1 MRASLKFLLRGSCS
15 AVVMAGLSAGGVHAG
30 DLGLAHAMQSDVVG
44 SLSVM
49 NDLEPSAG
57 LPSLAQSMATKAA
70 PIVTP
75 GFQVRSSIPAV
86 DRSQDYA
93 SRELFAHSKSVV
105 PLLVGDIEPTVA
117 PVVRPMSG
125 RSVGARPSLPWSKR
139 STASASN

>member
-1 MRASLKFLLRGSCS
+1 MRASLMFLLRGSCS
-15 AVVMAGLSAGGVHAG
+15 ALVMAGLSAGVVYAG
-30 DLGLAHAMQSDVVG
+30 DLGVAHATQSDVVG

-57 LPSLAQSMATKAA
+57 LPSLAQSVSMKAA
-70 PIVTP
+70 PTVTP
-75 GFQVRSSIPAV
+75 GFQFRSSIPAV

-105 PLLVGDIEPTVA
+105 PLLVGDIAPTVA

>member
-1 MRASLKFLLRGSCS
+1 MRASLTFLLRGSCS
-15 AVVMAGLSAGGVHAG
+15 ALVMAGLSAGVVHAG
-30 DLGLAHAMQSDVVG
+30 DLGLPHATQSDVVG

-57 LPSLAQSMATKAA
+57 LPSLTQSVSVKAA

-75 GFQVRSSIPAV
+75 GFQFRSSIPSV

-93 SRELFAHSKSVV
+93 ARELFAHSKSVV
-105 PLLVGDIEPTVA
+105 PLLVGDIEPAAA